1 MRQEREQLP
10 SGKAVIRILND
21 DGSPRQEQH
30 SYGALEIGL
39 MIEFQGG
46 RKVGDISSW
55 SCQEARGSEGDPDDG
70 QRYVSV
76 KLD

>member
-1 MRQEREQLP
+1 
-10 SGKAVIRILND
+10 VIRILND

-55 SCQEARGSEGDPDDG
+55 SCHRSRVNGSP
-70 QRYVSV
+70 S
-76 KLD
+76 